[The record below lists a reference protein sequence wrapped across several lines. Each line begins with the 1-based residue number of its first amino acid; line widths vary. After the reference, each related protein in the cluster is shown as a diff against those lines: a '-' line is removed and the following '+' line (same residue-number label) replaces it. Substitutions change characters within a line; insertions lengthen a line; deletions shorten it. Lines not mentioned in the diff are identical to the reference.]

1 MIQDQLRSAGRRRTS
16 PLGKPAAHRP
26 GTMCATS
33 LVPPREIEATAE
45 RHYAATQ
52 RRLARGRIEIDRKSR
67 VDGASRNEIAN
78 LPIREFAKW
87 KHLPHGDG
95 HFDYRD
101 ARIVDMIDQVADNRL
116 PNIQ

>member
-1 MIQDQLRSAGRRRTS
+1 MRAAIRDYSRLPLRIDPSISCARRLREPVT
-16 PLGKPAAHRP
+16 PLCCYPKASSLASIRP
-26 GTMCATS
+26 G
-33 LVPPREIEATAE
+33 
-45 RHYAATQ
+45 
-52 RRLARGRIEIDRKSR
+52 GRIEIDRKSR

-95 HFDYRD
+95 HFDYRN